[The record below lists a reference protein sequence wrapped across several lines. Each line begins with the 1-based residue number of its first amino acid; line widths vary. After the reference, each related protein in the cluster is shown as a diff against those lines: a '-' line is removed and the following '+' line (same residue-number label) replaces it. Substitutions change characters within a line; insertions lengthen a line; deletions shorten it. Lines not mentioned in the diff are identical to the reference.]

1 MKTKL
6 SLAILFLIC
15 MGSYINIESVISL
28 NKFKKD
34 ATTGVTLG
42 ATDGKS
48 GGWARGDEH
57 KLHIQNTSKYPIKVE
72 VAYRSGDTGPRD
84 KKSVII
90 PPHQKGICK
99 FYYTIGEVTVTY
111 KENSAG
117 QLPEKKERT
126 KDFKVT
132 MSEAEK
138 GAIIASVAVGLA
150 IATVAIIVF
159 SGGTATG
166 AAVTLDAAVM
176 SPLIAASTAVVAA
189 EAAAGTIVL
198 TTAATISTATLG
210 AIIAGVVGITIT
222 AGTGIVLSQ
231 NAALNG
237 AKEDITKGNLLV
249 ANDYAILNGMQV

>member
-166 AAVTLDAAVM
+166 AAISLDIVVMGGLMGGGAAVV
-176 SPLIAASTAVVAA
+176 ITGSTL
-189 EAAAGTIVL
+189 AAA
-198 TTAATISTATLG
+198 AISMALLG
-210 AIIAGVVGITIT
+210 AIVAGVVACTIV
-222 AGTGIVLSQ
+222 AGTAIVLSE
-231 NAALNG
+231 NAALQG
-237 AKEDITKGNLLV
+237 EHEDIKKANLLV
-249 ANDYAILNGMQV
+249 ANDYAILNGLQV